1 MLRSQTLDIK
11 SVEIRGRLSELAGLD
26 SLEEEQRSELKE
38 KTSELRQVEEQRVA
52 ALEVETLEGEQAE
65 KSTNGTNP
73 DPEERERQ
81 EILGKAR
88 LGNALRAVMDGRPLQ
103 GAENELR
110 SAYGLSGD
118 HEIPHELF
126 EPREAKDQR
135 AATDAPATGT
145 QVNEQPVQPFI
156 YKEGV
161 AGFLGIDMP
170 QVGGGTASHPVL
182 TTGTPAGM
190 KAKGAA
196 ADETEAAFTI
206 STSTPKRVTGS
217 FRVRVEDMALFPQLE
232 DSLRRDIPQ
241 SLANAVEE
249 QILNGDG
256 SAPNITGLLE
266 RLTDPDEAMEKHT
279 PGTYVSTIA
288 GSLDGVHG
296 YTLGDLRTLAGKATY
311 QAMVSGYFD
320 STAVSTASYLDTYT
334 GGVRMSD
341 RIPDVASNLQAG
353 IVRLGMRPMCAVSVV
368 WGGVTLIRD
377 IYSGAAS
384 GEIVVTALQLIG
396 DVHVLRDGSFAE
408 VSFYP

>member
-26 SLEEEQRSELKE
+26 SLEEDQRIELKE
-38 KTSELRQVEEQRVA
+38 KTAELRQVEEQRVA
-52 ALEVETLEGEQAE
+52 SLEIETLEGEQAE
-65 KSTNGTNP
+65 KRDVLGDVL

-232 DSLRRDIPQ
+232 DSLRRDIPM

-249 QILNGDG
+249 QLLNGDG
-256 SAPNITGLLE
+256 VAPNINGLLQ

-279 PGTYVSTIA
+279 PGTYVSTVA
-288 GSLDGVHG
+288 GSLDGIHG
-296 YTLGDLRTLAGKATY
+296 YTLGDLRTLAGKQTY

-320 STAVSTASYLDTYT
+320 SRRQSRQPAIWIL
-334 GGVRMSD
+334 
-341 RIPDVASNLQAG
+341 
-353 IVRLGMRPMCAVSVV
+353 
-368 WGGVTLIRD
+368 TLAD
-377 IYSGAAS
+377 
-384 GEIVVTALQLIG
+384 
-396 DVHVLRDGSFAE
+396 
-408 VSFYP
+408 

>member
-1 MLRSQTLDIK
+1 MLRSQKLEIK

-26 SLEEEQRSELKE
+26 SLEEDQRVELKE
-38 KTSELRQVEEQRVA
+38 KTAELRQVEEQRVA
-52 ALEVETLEGEQAE
+52 SLEIETLEGEQAE
-65 KSTNGTNP
+65 KRDALATGGDL

-88 LGNALRAVMDGRPLQ
+88 LGNAICAVIDGKPLT
-103 GAENELR
+103 GAESELR
-110 SAYGLSGD
+110 SAFSLSGD

-126 EPREAKDQR
+126 EPREAR

-190 KAKGAA
+190 KEKGAA
-196 ADETEAAFTI
+196 ADETAAAFTI

-241 SLANAVEE
+241 SLANAVQE

-266 RLTDPDEAMEKHT
+266 RLTDPTAAGTKDT
-279 PGTYVSTIA
+279 PGSYVKTVA
-288 GSLDGVHG
+288 GSLDGIHG
-296 YTLGDLRTLAGKATY
+296 YTLGDLRTLAGKQTY
-311 QAMVSGYFD
+311 QANEIALGLVGECEGAPPLSG
-320 STAVSTASYLDTYT
+320 
-334 GGVRMSD
+334 
-341 RIPDVASNLQAG
+341 
-353 IVRLGMRPMCAVSVV
+353 SV
-368 WGGVTLIRD
+368 L
-377 IYSGAAS
+377 SG
-384 GEIVVTALQLIG
+384 TTPG
-396 DVHVLRDGSFAE
+396 DQPLPSE
-408 VSFYP
+408 

>member
-26 SLEEEQRSELKE
+26 SLEEDQRTELKE
-38 KTSELRQVEEQRVA
+38 KTAELRQVEEQRVA
-52 ALEVETLEGEQAE
+52 SLEIETLEGEQAE

-81 EILGKAR
+81 DILGKAR
-88 LGNALRAVMDGRPLQ
+88 LGNAIQAVIEGRPLQ
-103 GAENELR
+103 GAESELR
-110 SAYGLSGD
+110 SAYDLSGD

-126 EPREAKDQR
+126 EPREAR

-232 DSLRRDIPQ
+232 DSLRRDIPM

-249 QILNGDG
+249 QLLNGDG
-256 SAPNITGLLE
+256 QAPNINGLLE
-266 RLTDPDEAMEKHT
+266 RLDTPDEAMEKYE

-288 GSLDGVHG
+288 GSLDAEPVNDNG
-296 YTLGDLRTLAGKATY
+296 TLY
-311 QAMVSGYFD
+311 
-320 STAVSTASYLDTYT
+320 
-334 GGVRMSD
+334 
-341 RIPDVASNLQAG
+341 G
-353 IVRLGMRPMCAVSVV
+353 IN
-368 WGGVTLIRD
+368 
-377 IYSGAAS
+377 
-384 GEIVVTALQLIG
+384 
-396 DVHVLRDGSFAE
+396 
-408 VSFYP
+408 